1 MSEVISS
8 KVEAIRDICR
18 SCEGNSVGLPEGH
31 DLWCFNCKGAGKVVT
46 VVERI
51 TRMCRACSGT
61 GVGGSSV
68 VQMPDG
74 KCVIC
79 RGFKQVK
86 VTKVLAIIPYWRSLE
101 ECRLPKGD

>member
-46 VVERI
+46 VVEYI
-51 TRMCRACSGT
+51 TRKCEACSGT
-61 GVGGSSV
+61 GVSTLPLAMTGGSE
-68 VQMPDG
+68 

-79 RGFKQVK
+79 RGSGQVK
-86 VTKVLAIIPYWRSLE
+86 TTKVLATIPYRRSLKE
-101 ECRLPKGD
+101 WRLPN